1 MGKEAWSQ
9 LAIDDAAYNK
19 IAELEV
25 GKGPLIDRRALAM
38 PRVLITGIAGFIGSA
53 IAHECATRGYEIR
66 GIDNLTTGSI
76 DNIADIEEIEFYRG
90 SLTNRRLLRT
100 ACEGVDIVFH
110 QAALAS
116 VAGSIE
122 DPASSHITN
131 LDGTLNLL
139 LEAEGQGVKRVVYA
153 SSSAVYG
160 DSLAL
165 PKSEKMLPE
174 PISPY
179 AVQKLAGESYMRCFT
194 QIYGME
200 TVSLRYFNVFG
211 PRQPAWS
218 PYSGVLARFITSMLA
233 AIAPQIYGSGDQS
246 RDFVYIDDV
255 VEANM
260 RAALA
265 DASKV
270 SGKVFNI
277 ACGQRHTLLDIY
289 AMLSDLLRFNGSPN
303 FLPSRPGDIRHSEA
317 DISRARKDL
326 EYEPRVSFRHGLER
340 TIEWYRGE
348 RHRQE
353 GMLLTVA
360 S

>member
-1 MGKEAWSQ
+1 
-9 LAIDDAAYNK
+9 
-19 IAELEV
+19 
-25 GKGPLIDRRALAM
+25 M

-53 IAHECATRGYEIR
+53 IAHECATRGYEIC

-100 ACEGVDIVFH
+100 VCAGVDIVFH

-139 LEAEGQGVKRVVYA
+139 LEAQKEGVKRVVYA

-160 DSLAL
+160 DSTAL
-165 PKSEKMLPE
+165 PKSERMLPE

-179 AVQKLAGESYMRCFT
+179 AVQKLSGEYYMRCFAR
-194 QIYGME
+194 IHGME
-200 TVSLRYFNVFG
+200 TVCLRYFNVFG
-211 PRQPAWS
+211 PRQSAHS
-218 PYSGVLARFITSMLA
+218 SYSGVLARFITSMLA
-233 AIAPQIYGSGDQS
+233 GVVPEIYGNGTQS
-246 RDFVYIDDV
+246 RDFVYVDDV

-265 DASKV
+265 DSAKAS
-270 SGKVFNI
+270 GGVFNI
-277 ACGQRHTLLDIY
+277 ARGQRHALLEIY
-289 AMLSDLLRFNGSPN
+289 AILSEYLHFSGGPEFRPA
-303 FLPSRPGDIRHSEA
+303 RPGDILHSEA
-317 DISRARKDL
+317 DISRAREEL
-326 EYEPRVSFRHGLER
+326 GYEPRVSFRDGLER

-348 RHRQE
+348 RHRLE
-353 GMLLTVA
+353 EMPAAVA

>member
-1 MGKEAWSQ
+1 
-9 LAIDDAAYNK
+9 
-19 IAELEV
+19 
-25 GKGPLIDRRALAM
+25 M

-66 GIDNLTTGSI
+66 GIDNLTTGNI

-100 ACEGVDIVFH
+100 VCAGVDIVFH

-139 LEAEGQGVKRVVYA
+139 LEAQREGVKRVVYA

-160 DSLAL
+160 DSTAL
-165 PKSEKMLPE
+165 PKSERMLPD

-179 AVQKLAGESYMRCFT
+179 AVQKLSGEYYMRTFA
-194 QIYGME
+194 QIHGME
-200 TVSLRYFNVFG
+200 TVCLRYFNVFG
-211 PRQPAWS
+211 PRQSAHS
-218 PYSGVLARFITSMLA
+218 SYSGVLARFITSMLA
-233 AIAPQIYGSGDQS
+233 GVVPEIYGNGSQS
-246 RDFVYIDDV
+246 RDFVYVDDV

-265 DASKV
+265 DPAKAS
-270 SGKVFNI
+270 GEVFNI
-277 ACGQRHTLLDIY
+277 ARGQSHALLETYGI
-289 AMLSDLLRFNGSPN
+289 LSDHLHFKDGPEFRPA
-303 FLPSRPGDIRHSEA
+303 RPGDIHHSEA
-317 DISRARKDL
+317 DISRARKEL
-326 EYEPRVSFRHGLER
+326 GYEPRVTFQDGLER

>member
-1 MGKEAWSQ
+1 
-9 LAIDDAAYNK
+9 
-19 IAELEV
+19 
-25 GKGPLIDRRALAM
+25 M

-53 IAHECATRGYEIR
+53 IAHECASRGYEIR

-90 SLTNRRLLRT
+90 SLTNRRLLRK
-100 ACEGVDIVFH
+100 ACDGVDIVFH

-122 DPASSHITN
+122 DPASSHVTN

-139 LEAEGQGVKRVVYA
+139 LEAQKQGVKRVVYA

-160 DSLAL
+160 DSAAL
-165 PKSEKMLPE
+165 PKSERMLPA

-179 AVQKLAGESYMRCFT
+179 AVQKLSGEYYMRCFA
-194 QIYGME
+194 QVYGME

-211 PRQPAWS
+211 PRQPAGS

-233 AIAPQIYGSGDQS
+233 GVAPNVFGDGTQS
-246 RDFVYIDDV
+246 RDFIYVDDV

-260 RAALA
+260 RAAFV
-265 DASKV
+265 DATKANGS
-270 SGKVFNI
+270 VFNVGR
-277 ACGQRHTLLDIY
+277 GQRYALLEVY
-289 AMLSDLLRFNGSPN
+289 AILSDCLKFKDAPG
-303 FLPSRPGDIRHSEA
+303 FLPARAGDIRHSEA
-317 DISRARKDL
+317 DISRAREEL
-326 EYEPRVSFRHGLER
+326 RYEPRVSFREGLER
-340 TIEWYRGE
+340 TIEWYLGE
-348 RHRQE
+348 RYRLE
-353 GMLLTVA
+353 DTALPIA